1 MNPTS
6 LHRFARPSLIALTAL
21 ALFTS
26 VARAEVDKKSTN
38 APAKSAAAPV
48 AKDGQPYPFRGTVAS
63 TDQKAKTV
71 TLSGKEHPRV
81 LHIASSSLLDKAGK
95 PATLAD
101 VAAGDYA
108 HGRVEKRDGNEFI
121 VKGSFGPKPEKKA
134 TDAKPADAPAPK
146 VKKTQPQ

>member
-1 MNPTS
+1 M
-6 LHRFARPSLIALTAL
+6 
-21 ALFTS
+21 
-26 VARAEVDKKSTN
+26 
-38 APAKSAAAPV
+38 
-48 AKDGQPYPFRGTVAS
+48 
-63 TDQKAKTV
+63 

-95 PATLAD
+95 PATLGD

-121 VKGSFGPKPEKKA
+121 VKASFGPKPEKKA